1 MADKSR
7 EIGLLREKG
16 GEGNLTLVYSSR
28 DEAHNA
34 AAALKLYLEGKTG
47 GQFKVQSSKFKVKT
61 SAKTNFVILSEAK
74 DLVFP

>member
-1 MADKSR
+1 LADKSR

-47 GQFKVQSSKFKVKT
+47 G
-61 SAKTNFVILSEAK
+61 
-74 DLVFP
+74 